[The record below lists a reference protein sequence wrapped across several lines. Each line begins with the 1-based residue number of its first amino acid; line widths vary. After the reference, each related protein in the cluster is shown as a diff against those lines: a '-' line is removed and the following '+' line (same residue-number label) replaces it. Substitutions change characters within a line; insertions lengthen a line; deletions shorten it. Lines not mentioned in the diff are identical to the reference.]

1 MREVYIEFAVIDNLI
16 MDYILLREA
25 AVCCARKFKPL
36 RLFLSSLVG
45 TAGAVLLPLL
55 SVAPLY
61 SFLIKLF
68 IGALMAF
75 VCVKHRTPREYLV
88 YFNVFLLFTF
98 ITGGAIIALFS
109 FAGIKYD
116 LAAYTQAGVVPM
128 GLALLAA
135 FALALGVKTFIRRA
149 VKKIKSYGDV
159 MPLIIKAEGKLFELS
174 GFLDSGN
181 TLKDERTG
189 LPVIMIS
196 KRSFEKMKLRIK
208 PVKAGRIYFT
218 TAAGFVSTDIYRAD
232 YVKFGILGKEKSAC
246 FAVEKAAYA
255 GVNADAIVG
264 KALL

>member
-1 MREVYIEFAVIDNLI
+1 MREIYIEFAVIDNLI

-25 AVCCARKFKPL
+25 AVACARKFKPV

-45 TAGAVLLPLL
+45 TAGAVILPLL

-68 IGALMAF
+68 IGAFMAF
-75 VCVKHRTPREYLV
+75 LSVKHRTAREYIV

-98 ITGGAIIALFS
+98 VTGGAIIALFS

-116 LAAYTQAGVVPM
+116 LAAYTQAGAAPM

-135 FALALGVKTFIRRA
+135 FLLALGVKTFIRRA
-149 VKKIKSYGDV
+149 LKKLNRYGDI
-159 MPLIIKAEGKLFELS
+159 MPLTVKAEGKLFEFS

-189 LPVIMIS
+189 LPVVMLS
-196 KRSFEKMKLRIK
+196 RRSFEKMKLKIK

-218 TAAGFVSTDIYRAD
+218 TAAGFVSTDIYRTD
-232 YVKFGILGKEKSAC
+232 YVKFGAYGKEKSAC
-246 FAVEKAAYA
+246 FAVEKASHV